1 MISVRPGASR
11 LGAHPSPPGTHRSRR
26 DVPLV
31 CRRGRDG
38 WPCLLLS
45 LERRAVVDGC
55 FVVRG
60 IGRARVGE
68 ATPVAGRPGPVTE
81 LEGQV
86 QRDPGTR
93 GGDRV
98 AHGDRAR

>member
-1 MISVRPGASR
+1 MISVRPVLPGSVRIPRRPGPPVLAGCAACMPAGAT
-11 LGAHPSPPGTHRSRR
+11 G
-26 DVPLV
+26 D
-31 CRRGRDG
+31 
-38 WPCLLLS
+38 PCLLLS